1 MSRGTTRRTLLAA
14 GAGALALAATP
25 RAQSAPA
32 RITFAWP
39 FAGGERGMQIL
50 VNRFN
55 EGQRAIQVEMQ
66 VVPQVQAIPRLTT
79 AFTGGAGPDCL
90 AMSDAWL
97 SQFAGG
103 GWLENLDPLLAGTSI
118 EQDIVPGS
126 MQIARM
132 LGGRAFYVGYMVEAY
147 SLYYN
152 RRLFQE
158 AGLAEPPA
166 TIEAFRDAAIRL
178 TDARRNRYGYYV
190 LGGTGWQFQQWST
203 WMLNHGG
210 TGVDRTIF
218 DAEGRC
224 VLAGARHV
232 EGLEKWVALYQR
244 DRVSPLASATG
255 TFQDQT
261 NAFAAGQ
268 VAMVMGWG
276 IGLSTLAEAVGED
289 NLGVAAM
296 PAGPAGQ
303 YFYHAGNGFS
313 LNAASRQK
321 DAAWEFLRWLLRR
334 ENMEFWNREFG
345 AIPANMTVWE
355 AEWLRAP
362 KYRAPMAM
370 IRATDQLLRHP
381 RHLPGYA
388 SFQAQFA
395 PEQIQRTLLGRQTA
409 AQHAQAIANALNE
422 LRARAG

>member
-1 MSRGTTRRTLLAA
+1 MTTRITRRALLAA
-14 GAGALALAATP
+14 GAGALVLPGGA
-25 RAQSAPA
+25 RAQAQPA
-32 RITFAWP
+32 RITFVWP
-39 FAGGERGMQIL
+39 FAGGERGMQQL

-55 EGQRAIQVEMQ
+55 EQTRAIQVEMQ
-66 VVPQVQAIPRLTT
+66 IVPQVQAIPRLTT

-90 AMSDAWL
+90 AMSDSWL

-103 GWLENLDPLLAGTSI
+103 GWLENLDPLLVGTGI
-118 EQDIVPGS
+118 EQEIVPGS

-147 SLYYN
+147 SLYWN

-166 TIEAFRDAAIRL
+166 TTDAFRETAMKL
-178 TDARRNRYGYYV
+178 TDARRNRFGYYA
-190 LGGTGWQFQQWST
+190 LGGSGWQFQQWST

-210 TGVDRTIF
+210 AGVDRTMF
-218 DAEGRC
+218 DAEGRS
-224 VLAGARHV
+224 VLAGSRHI

-244 DRVSPLASATG
+244 DRVSPPASATG

-261 NAFAAGQ
+261 NAFVAGQ

-276 IGLSTLAEAVGED
+276 IGLSTLADGIGEA

-303 YFYHAGNGFS
+303 YFYYAGNGFS
-313 LNAASRQK
+313 VNAASRQK
-321 DAAWEFLRWLLRR
+321 EAAWEFLRWLLRR
-334 ENMEFWNREFG
+334 DNMEAWNRDFG
-345 AIPANMTVWE
+345 AIPANMTVWD

-362 KYRAPMAM
+362 KYQAPMAM
-370 IRATDQLLRHP
+370 LRATDQLLRHP

-388 SFQAQFA
+388 SFQTQFA
-395 PEQIQRTLLGRQTA
+395 PEQVQRTLLGRQTP
-409 AQHAQAIANALNE
+409 AQQAQAVANALNE

>member
-1 MSRGTTRRTLLAA
+1 MTHRTTRRRLLAA
-14 GAGALALAATP
+14 TALLALPGGA

-32 RITFAWP
+32 RIAFAWP
-39 FAGGERGMQIL
+39 FAGGERGMQML

-55 EGQRAIQVEMQ
+55 ESQRAIQVEMQ

-103 GWLENLDPLLAGTSI
+103 GWLENLDPLLAGTGI
-118 EQDIVPGS
+118 EREILPGS

-132 LGGRAFYVGYMVEAY
+132 LGGRAFYIGYMVEAY

-158 AGLAEPPA
+158 AGIAGPPA
-166 TIEAFRDAAIRL
+166 TIDAFRETAIRL

-210 TGVDRTIF
+210 TGPDRGF
-218 DAEGRC
+218 FGADGRV
-224 VLAGARHV
+224 VLNGPRHV

-244 DRVSPLASATG
+244 DRVSPPASATG
-255 TFQDQT
+255 TFQDQA

-276 IGLSTLAEAVGED
+276 IGLSTLAEAVGEAQ
-289 NLGVAAM
+289 LGVAAM

-303 YFYHAGNGFS
+303 FFYFAGNGFS
-313 LNAASRQK
+313 INAASRQK
-321 DAAWEFLRWLLRR
+321 AAAWDFLRWLLRR
-334 ENMEFWNREFG
+334 ENMEAWNRDFG
-345 AIPANMTVWE
+345 AIPANVALWQ

-362 KYRAPMAM
+362 KYQAPMAM
-370 IRATDQLLRHP
+370 LRATDQLLRHP

-395 PEQIQRTLLGRQTA
+395 PEQIQRTLLGRQSP
-409 AQHAQAIANALNE
+409 AQHAEAIANALNE

>member
-1 MSRGTTRRTLLAA
+1 MTKGMTRRTLLAA
-14 GAGALALAATP
+14 GAGALALSKGAK
-25 RAQSAPA
+25 AQSAPA
-32 RITFAWP
+32 RITFVWP
-39 FAGGERGMQIL
+39 FAGGERGMQVL

-55 EGQRAIQVEMQ
+55 DGQRAIQVEMQ

-118 EQDIVPGS
+118 EQEIVPGS

-132 LGGRAFYVGYMVEAY
+132 MGGRAFYVGYMVEAY

-158 AGLAEPPA
+158 AGIAEAPA
-166 TIEAFRDAAIRL
+166 TIDAFRDAAIKL

-210 TGVDRTIF
+210 TGVDRTFF
-218 DAEGRC
+218 DAEGRS
-224 VLAGARHV
+224 VLAGPRHV
-232 EGLEKWVALYQR
+232 EGLEKWIDLYQR
-244 DRVSPLASATG
+244 DRVSPPASATG

-261 NAFAAGQ
+261 NAFAAAQ

-276 IGLSTLAEAVGED
+276 IGLSTLAEGIGEA

-303 YFYHAGNGFS
+303 YFYYAGNGFS
-313 LNAASRQK
+313 VNAASRQK
-321 DAAWEFLRWLLRR
+321 DAAWEFLRWVLRR
-334 ENMEFWNREFG
+334 DNMEFWNREFG
-345 AIPANMTVWE
+345 AIPANVTVWD

-370 IRATDQLLRHP
+370 IRSTDRLLRHP

-409 AQHAQAIANALNE
+409 AQHAQAIVTALNE